1 MTNQS
6 SLLRS
11 SALMAAGTAV
21 SRLLGFVRSL
31 VLIAALGLTTM
42 AANMFDTANKI
53 PNILYMLLAGGV
65 LNAVLVPQIVRAA
78 KDPDGG
84 RTYINRLVTL
94 SIAALVVV
102 TVLLTLAAPWLVT
115 LYSASVSPQWR
126 AVGIGFAY
134 WCIPQVFFYGL
145 YTVLGQILNAK
156 RHFGAYMWAPALNNI
171 VAIIGLGVFIAMFGR
186 GNQGQHGLDTWDPT
200 KIAVV
205 GSFATLGVAAQALI
219 LMWPLWRIGFRWRPV
234 WGVRGVGL
242 RSASTVAMW
251 TFAAA
256 VVAQLGLIVT
266 TNVANRASQLAS
278 GTALEGA
285 TPGSATYTN
294 ALLLFMLPHSLVA
307 VSLVTALFTRMSTNA
322 GTNDWPGV
330 RSDLSLGLRTVG
342 VFSVLATVGLVV
354 LAVPLGTAMTGG
366 DAASGGALG
375 RVVAAMAIGLT
386 GFSAT
391 YLVQRVFYAY
401 EDAKTPFLVT
411 VPQQAIIMLANL
423 ASAAWL
429 PPEWMVVGVAAG
441 MSVANTVTALLSA
454 WLLRR
459 RHGGIDGARV
469 LRTHVRLLLAGLAA
483 AGCGWAVL
491 QALPW
496 QGHGTGGALLAAL
509 IGGLVIVAVY
519 LAGLR
524 LFRVDELGRFLGS
537 RFGLLGRVLGAPK
550 R

>member
-1 MTNQS
+1 MSGSS

-11 SALMAAGTAV
+11 SAVMAAGTAV
-21 SRLLGFVRSL
+21 SRILGFARSL
-31 VLIAALGLTTM
+31 VLIAALGLTSM

-78 KDPDGG
+78 KAPDEG
-84 RTYINRLVTL
+84 RTYVNRLVTL
-94 SIAALVVV
+94 SITALLVA

-126 AVGIGFAY
+126 AVGIGFAF

-156 RHFGAYMWAPALNNI
+156 ERFAGYMWAPALNNV
-171 VAIIGLGVFIAMFGR
+171 VAIAGLGVFIALYGTGSR
-186 GNQGQHGLDTWDPT
+186 GEHDLASWDAT

-205 GSFATLGVAAQALI
+205 GGLATLGVAVQALV
-219 LMWPLWRIGFRWRPV
+219 LVFPLRAVGFKWRPV

-242 RSASTVAMW
+242 GSAGRVAGW

-256 VVAQLGLIVT
+256 VVGQVGLVVT
-266 TNVANRASQLAS
+266 TNVANRASELSS
-278 GTALEGA
+278 GTAMAAG

-307 VSLVTALFTRMSTNA
+307 VSLVTALFTRMSGNA
-322 GTNDWPGV
+322 GSNDWPAV
-330 RSDLSLGLRTVG
+330 RADLSLGLRTVG
-342 VFSVLATVGLVV
+342 VFSVLATVGLIV
-354 LAVPLGTAMTGG
+354 LAQPVGVAMTGG
-366 DAASGGALG
+366 DPASGGALG
-375 RVVAAMAIGLT
+375 RVVIAMALGLT

-401 EDAKTPFLVT
+401 EDARTPFLVA
-411 VPQQAIIMLANL
+411 VPQQVIVIACDLLAAVL
-423 ASAAWL
+423 L
-429 PPEWMVVGVAAG
+429 PPEQMVVGVAAG
-441 MSVANTVTALLSA
+441 LSLANTFAAFASA

-459 RHGGIDGARV
+459 RHGGIDAARV
-469 LRTHVRLLLAGLAA
+469 IRTHVRLGLIGLVTGAV
-483 AGCGWAVL
+483 GWTVVSVLPWRGGGVGWA
-491 QALPW
+491 
-496 QGHGTGGALLAAL
+496 LLCCL
-509 IGGLVIVAVY
+509 IGGLTVVAVF
-519 LAGLR
+519 LLGLR
-524 LFRVDELGRFLGS
+524 LLRVDELGRFVGGRSGRLGA
-537 RFGLLGRVLGAPK
+537 LLGR